1 MNALT
6 KCWTDCVGINQARHE
21 EFPVVQTDES
31 DVRMGTTVL
40 LEDIVEL
47 CALYVLN
54 DPFDVALR
62 GYADQTSGKSKVVC
76 D

>member
-6 KCWTDCVGINQARHE
+6 MSWTDCVGINQARHE

-31 DVRMGTTVL
+31 DVRMGTIVL
-40 LEDIVEL
+40 RENIVEL
-47 CALYVLN
+47 GVLYVLN
-54 DPFDVALR
+54 NPFDVTLR
-62 GYADQTSGKSKVVC
+62 GYADQTSGKSKVVG